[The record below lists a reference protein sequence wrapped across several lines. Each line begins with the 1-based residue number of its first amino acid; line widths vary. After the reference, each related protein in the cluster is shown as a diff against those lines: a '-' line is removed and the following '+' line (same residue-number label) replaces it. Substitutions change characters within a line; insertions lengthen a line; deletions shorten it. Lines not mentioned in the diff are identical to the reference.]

1 MFSLIR
7 MTSSN
12 GESLATGDLVHQSGS
27 SVKDEVGAE
36 CGVHGSWS
44 WDGSTFILKTDQY
57 GYLPYYYHHDPLSGE
72 LVVSDSPQEVA
83 SSLGHCR
90 FDSRAIGFFARS
102 GFMLGDSTLYE
113 GVRRAS
119 ANSTLQWSAGVL
131 HVTSGEVGPATD
143 QPRSVE
149 EALDGW
155 IERFRVA
162 MKRRVP
168 TDDSIVMPLSAGR
181 DSRMMLLELN
191 RLDSI
196 PRELV
201 TIGSRANDDV
211 RIARLIADR
220 MNIPFRLISPTR
232 LGWVD
237 IEKHRHELCG
247 FEAIEHSWLIPLW
260 QDLSRNGSGWFDGL
274 GCGAV
279 IRNSVNDEFALDLL
293 RSKRDSDWA
302 RLFFTRTA
310 APSEDWIDRI
320 TQCSPVPIASHGE
333 VVDFMQE
340 ELDHHRDR
348 PNPITSFT
356 FHNWGRRSIA
366 LNPFGICRRTTSIG
380 VPFMDRDLVEW
391 SLSIPAEW
399 CFDHDIQTRACHRLY
414 PGFADVPFTLGGKSN
429 RNPRHRMTRLLSYL
443 QRKRFFRTEA
453 ACFRQLHDQVVDNS
467 RANPASFRAVT
478 LMAHL
483 TLVDKTVASA

>member
-7 MTSSN
+7 MTSPN
-12 GESLATGDLVHQSGS
+12 GDPQVTGDLVHHSGS
-27 SVKDEVGAE
+27 SVMDESGAE
-36 CGVHGSWS
+36 CGVHGSWC
-44 WDGSTFILKTDQY
+44 WDGAVFTLKTDRY
-57 GYLPYYYHHDPLSGE
+57 GYLPYYYHHDPVSGE
-72 LVVSDSPQEVA
+72 LVVSDSPQQVV
-83 SSLGHCR
+83 SSIGHCS
-90 FDSRAIGFFARS
+90 FDARAVGFFARS

-113 GVRRAS
+113 GVRRAP

-131 HVTSGEVGPATD
+131 RTTSNEVEAVPD

-155 IERFRVA
+155 IDRFRVA

-168 TDDSIVMPLSAGR
+168 ESDSTVMPLSAGR

-191 RLDSI
+191 QLGSI

-220 MNIPFRLISPTR
+220 MNIPFRLIKPTP
-232 LGWVD
+232 LGWMD
-237 IEKHRHELCG
+237 IEKHRHEMCG
-247 FEAIEHSWLIPLW
+247 FEAIEHSWLVPLW
-260 QDLSRNGSGWFDGL
+260 QDLSRGGSGWFDGL
-274 GCGAV
+274 GCGSV
-279 IRNSVNDEFALDLL
+279 LRNSVNDEFALDLL
-293 RSKRDSDWA
+293 RSEHDSDWA
-302 RLFFTRTA
+302 RLFFSRTA
-310 APSEDWIDRI
+310 GPSEDMLERI
-320 TQCSPVPIASHGE
+320 TQCSPVPIASYGE
-333 VVDFMQE
+333 VVSFLQE
-340 ELDHHRDR
+340 ELAYHRNQ

-366 LNPFGICRRTTSIG
+366 LNPFGICRGTTAIG

-399 CFDHDIQTRACHRLY
+399 CFNHDIQTQACHRLY
-414 PGFADVPFTLGGKSN
+414 HDFDDIPFTMGGKSN
-429 RNPRHRMTRLLSYL
+429 RNPRNRMLRLLSHL
-443 QRKRFFRTEA
+443 QRRRFFRTEA
-453 ACFRQLHDQVVDNS
+453 ACFQKLYEQVVN
-467 RANPASFRAVT
+467 NPQRNPDSFRAMT

-483 TLVDKTVASA
+483 ALVDKTLTSV